1 MNEGS
6 VIDIAVQ
13 SILLATKLA
22 APILGVSLAIGL
34 FVGLIQSATQI
45 QEQTLTFVP
54 KLAGVALVIV
64 ITGHWML
71 AQIIGFTQGLFEM
84 IPHLIARSRDAANR
98 RDLPLRPGPA
108 HRVRARAGARRGVA
122 VRRRRRSTRA

>member
-1 MNEGS
+1 VLVEGDPVVNEGS
-6 VIDIAVQ
+6 VIDIAVK
-13 SILLATKLA
+13 SILLATKLS

-71 AQIIGFTQGLFEM
+71 SQIIGFTQSLFEM
-84 IPHLIARSRDAANR
+84 IPHLIAS
-98 RDLPLRPGPA
+98 
-108 HRVRARAGARRGVA
+108 
-122 VRRRRRSTRA
+122 

>member
-1 MNEGS
+1 MTDSS

-13 SILLATKLA
+13 SIILATKLA

-34 FVGLIQSATQI
+34 FIGLIQSATQL

-71 AQIIGFTQGLFEM
+71 SQITTFTVALFAM
-84 IPHLIARSRDAANR
+84 IPHLIQT
-98 RDLPLRPGPA
+98 G
-108 HRVRARAGARRGVA
+108 
-122 VRRRRRSTRA
+122 

>member
-1 MNEGS
+1 MTDHA
-6 VIDIAVQ
+6 VINIAVQ
-13 SILLATKLA
+13 AILLATKLA

-71 AQIIGFTQGLFEM
+71 GQIISFTQSLFAM
-84 IPHLIARSRDAANR
+84 IPHLIAA
-98 RDLPLRPGPA
+98 
-108 HRVRARAGARRGVA
+108 
-122 VRRRRRSTRA
+122 